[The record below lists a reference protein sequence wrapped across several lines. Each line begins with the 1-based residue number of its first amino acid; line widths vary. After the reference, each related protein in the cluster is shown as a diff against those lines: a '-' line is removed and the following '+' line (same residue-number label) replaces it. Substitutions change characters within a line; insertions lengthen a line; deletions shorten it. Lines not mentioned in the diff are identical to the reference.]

1 MKWIFSSSFFPQ
13 ENFKLWNS
21 EWNWRALGKYARRWN
36 DNVGSLALELTILM
50 IFRLWVFPSLPPIH
64 FFLSN
69 VLGPVEK
76 CTIFS
81 DSWNEFKVMKFCQL
95 KFRREMLS
103 SCWDTAS
110 FYESSCVTRKGT
122 QWLVQQWVVLKC
134 RSQHSGGWTLG
145 RFLLENWSE
154 TNSHWAVSS
163 MRVRL
168 VSSFSQGIPNS

>member
-21 EWNWRALGKYARRWN
+21 EWNWRALGQYAQRWN
-36 DNVGSLALELTILM
+36 DNVDSLALEPTILM

-69 VLGPVEK
+69 VLDPVGK
-76 CTIFS
+76 CTMFS
-81 DSWNEFKVMKFCQL
+81 AGWNEFKVMKFCQL
-95 KFRREMLS
+95 KFRRKKLS
-103 SCWDTAS
+103 RCWDTAH

-122 QWLVQQWVVLKC
+122 QWLVQQWVVLKY
-134 RSQHSGGWTLG
+134 RSQHFGGWTMG

-154 TNSHWAVSS
+154 ANSHWAVSS

-168 VSSFSQGIPNS
+168 VASFSQGVPNS